1 MKHNAAGQF
10 LDIFQPEEIQLLLD
24 MLNKLEDSPNK
35 GDLGFKAYA
44 NGFQSTDLIYPFIKQ
59 KVLNKL
65 EQLFD
70 RPLNLVHG
78 MLLKEKFPWQI
89 HTDYIKGDEN
99 PDLAVLIPLNNTL
112 IDTNTV
118 IFNEMCTDNF
128 STFKLNNAKLL
139 SNATDIHDSLMSHE
153 LIENLEYLSLKG
165 YYRWAPGSI
174 IYWDRKLLH
183 GSDNFLKNNIAEKT
197 ALVLFTHH

>member
-1 MKHNAAGQF
+1 
-10 LDIFQPEEIQLLLD
+10 
-24 MLNKLEDSPNK
+24 
-35 GDLGFKAYA
+35 
-44 NGFQSTDLIYPFIKQ
+44 
-59 KVLNKL
+59 
-65 EQLFD
+65 
-70 RPLNLVHG
+70 

-99 PDLAVLIPLNNTL
+99 PDLAVLIPLNKTL

-139 SNATDIHDSLMSHE
+139 DNATDIHNSLMSHE

-165 YYRWAPGSI
+165 CYRWAPGSV